1 MKKEEIKEYI
11 KNNGDIKLL
20 VANYPNDLILISKC
34 LIEVIKEEDNKF
46 NEILALETKE
56 NRIKSK

>member
-20 VANYPNDLILISKC
+20 VANYPNDLVLISKC

-56 NRIKSK
+56 NKIKSK

>member
-56 NRIKSK
+56 NKIKSK